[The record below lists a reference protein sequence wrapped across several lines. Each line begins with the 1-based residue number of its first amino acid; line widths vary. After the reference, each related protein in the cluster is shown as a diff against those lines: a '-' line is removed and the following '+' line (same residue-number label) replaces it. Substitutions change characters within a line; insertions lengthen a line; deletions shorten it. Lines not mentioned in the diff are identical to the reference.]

1 MHHKSVWWRLA
12 KPFMT
17 RPEPMEMQAF
27 DELDAILDDLRL
39 RYDETPQWEFCEG
52 FLAAV
57 ICMRKPV
64 AEDEVLAALLGLSMP
79 GEAADAESGS
89 FADAAQKERFLKL
102 WNQRWHEVA
111 TALDSEVNSL
121 EDDHCYH
128 PEVMDIRGA
137 VAEMPPD
144 EQVKFK
150 GDINDE
156 LLPAFA
162 QVWALGFMFVVE
174 YWPEEWAAPRDKDA
188 AKWLNSGLE
197 AIVAMT
203 EDDTA
208 KPEVSPL
215 NEEGA
220 LSTSIAR
227 LNAFGEAIWAVYDLR
242 ELWKTIGP
250 RVETVRAVATPGRN
264 DLCDCG
270 SGKKYKKCHGAG

>member
-1 MHHKSVWWRLA
+1 
-12 KPFMT
+12 
-17 RPEPMEMQAF
+17 MEMQAF

-215 NEEGA
+215 SEDGA
-220 LSTSIAR
+220 PSTSIAR

>member
-1 MHHKSVWWRLA
+1 
-12 KPFMT
+12 MT
-17 RPEPMEMQAF
+17 TPELLEPQVF
-27 DELDAILDDLRL
+27 DELDAILDDLRG

-52 FLAAV
+52 FMAAV
-57 ICMRKPV
+57 ISMRRPM
-64 AEDEVLAALLGLSMP
+64 AEDEVLAALLGTPMA
-79 GEAADAESGS
+79 GETPDPESGS
-89 FADAAQKERFLKL
+89 FLDAAQRERFLTL
-102 WNQRWHEVA
+102 WHQRWQEVA

-121 EDDHCYH
+121 EDDRCYH
-128 PEVMDIRGA
+128 PEVMDVRGA

-144 EQVKFK
+144 EQAKFK

-162 QVWALGFMFVVE
+162 QVWALGFMFAVE

-188 AKWLNSGLE
+188 AKWLNGALE
-197 AIVAMT
+197 AVVAMT
-203 EDDTA
+203 EDDLEA
-208 KPEVSPL
+208 PEVSPL
-215 NEEGA
+215 SEDGA
-220 LSTSIAR
+220 PSTSIAR

-250 RVETVRAVATPGRN
+250 RVETVRAVVTPGRN